1 MARQKIIPN
10 LWFDREAEEAA
21 KFYVSIFKNSRI
33 GYVTHYSQAGYDVHH
48 MPAGMVMTV
57 EFELTGYKFVALN
70 GGPVFKINPS
80 ISFIV
85 SCNKKGDVDYLWGKL
100 ADGGKSMMELGD
112 YPFSE
117 RYGWIQDKYGVSW
130 QLMFTREPGFE
141 RVITPTL
148 MFVDDRYGKAEPAI
162 NFYTSV
168 FHDTKVG
175 DIMRYSAHELPD
187 KADMIKHGAFR
198 LEGQSFAAMDSARVH
213 DSSFNEAVSLII
225 ECNSQKEIDYY
236 WERLTGSGGQEGVC
250 GWLKDKFGVSWQV
263 SPAVLQKMLRD
274 KNQNKVEA
282 VTDAFMKMKKFDIE
296 ELETA
301 FKE

>member
-10 LWFDREAEEAA
+10 VWFDHKAEEAA

-33 GYVTHYSQAGYDVHH
+33 GYTTHYTKAGFDVHR
-48 MPAGMVMTV
+48 MPAGTVMTV

-70 GGPVFKINPS
+70 GGPVFQINPS

-85 SCNKKGDVDYLWGKL
+85 SCGKKGDVDYLWSRL
-100 ADGGKSMMELGD
+100 AEGGKIMMELGD

-130 QLMFTREPGFE
+130 QLMFNKDSSFE

-148 MFVDDRYGKAEPAI
+148 MFVGGQYGKAQQAI

-168 FHDTKVG
+168 FHDAKVG

-198 LEGQSFAAMDSARVH
+198 LEGESFAAMDSARVH
-213 DSSFNEAVSLII
+213 EFGFNEAVSLIV
-225 ECNSQKEIDYY
+225 ECNSQNEIDYY
-236 WERLTGSGGQEGVC
+236 WQGLTGGGGQEGVC

-263 SPAVLQKMLRD
+263 SPAILQKMLRD

-282 VTDAFMKMKKFDIE
+282 VTNAFLKMKKFDIK
-296 ELETA
+296 ELEQA
-301 FKE
+301 FKG

>member
-1 MARQKIIPN
+1 MSRQKIIPN
-10 LWFDREAEEAA
+10 LWFDHEAEEAA
-21 KFYVSIFKNSRI
+21 RFYISIFKNSRV
-33 GYVTHYSQAGYDVHH
+33 GYLTHYTKSGFDVHH
-48 MPAGMVMTV
+48 MPAGTVMTV
-57 EFELTGYKFVALN
+57 EFELTGCKFIALN

-80 ISFIV
+80 VSFIV
-85 SCNKKGDVDYLWGKL
+85 SCGRKEEVDYLWSKL
-100 ADGGKSMMELGD
+100 AVGGIQMMPLSE

-130 QLMFTREPGFE
+130 QLMFTRDPDIE

-148 MFVDDRYGKAEPAI
+148 MFVGDRYGKAEEAI
-162 NFYTSV
+162 KFYVSV

-187 KADMIKHGAFR
+187 KSDMVKHGAFR

-213 DSSFNEAVSLII
+213 DFSFNEAISLIV

-236 WERLTGSGGQEGVC
+236 WESLISGGGQEGVC

-263 SPAVLQKMLRD
+263 NPAALQKMLRN

-282 VTDAFMKMKKFDIE
+282 VTDVFMRMKKFDIE
-296 ELETA
+296 VLQRA
-301 FKE
+301 FKG